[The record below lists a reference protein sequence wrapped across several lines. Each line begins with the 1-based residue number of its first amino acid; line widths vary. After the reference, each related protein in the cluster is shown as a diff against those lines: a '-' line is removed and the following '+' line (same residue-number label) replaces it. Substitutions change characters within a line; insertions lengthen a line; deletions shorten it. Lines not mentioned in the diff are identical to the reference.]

1 MNNDRYIE
9 KLKKAL
15 ARLGNDERDEI
26 IMEIQ
31 SDAAESGKS
40 LQDRFGTPDE
50 LAARYLEGEPLKP
63 AVKEQ
68 VSAIGKKVLLWAGVT
83 VLLLLVI
90 AVFAFRQLSE
100 DDFDYADESAPE
112 LNLTDSIWNSID
124 WHSAVNIEVIQS
136 KVVFYWH
143 QSASIRWSCKG
154 GFKFLKANK
163 KSQIRHAN
171 CLVFL
176 PLQETTIS
184 VNQGRVVIVRPQVSL
199 DISVEQGALQIAENG
214 EQYRYELSG
223 NHSHVAGL
231 TSHDNA
237 NTSITISAT
246 EADVALYEY
255 P

>member
-15 ARLGNDERDEI
+15 DRLGNDERDEI

-50 LAARYLEGEPLKP
+50 LAARYLEGESLKP

-68 VSAIGKKVLLWAGVT
+68 VSAIGKKIFLWVGVA
-83 VLLLLVI
+83 VMVLLVI
-90 AVFAFRQLSE
+90 TVFSFWQVSE

-112 LNLTDSIWNSID
+112 LNLKNSAWNSID

-136 KVVFYWH
+136 NVVFYWH
-143 QSASIRWSCKG
+143 QSAHIRWNCKG
-154 GFKFLKANK
+154 SFKFQKASEK
-163 KSQIRHAN
+163 TLIRHAS

-176 PLQETTIS
+176 PLQKTTLS
-184 VNQGRVVIVRPQVSL
+184 VRQGRMVIVRPQVSL
-199 DISVEQGALQIAENG
+199 DISVEQGSLQIAENG
-214 EQYRYELSG
+214 EQYRYVLSES
-223 NHSHVAGL
+223 HSNIGGL
-231 TSHDNA
+231 ASHDNA
-237 NTSITISAT
+237 NNSITINAT
-246 EADVALYEY
+246 DGNVVLYEY
-255 P
+255 E